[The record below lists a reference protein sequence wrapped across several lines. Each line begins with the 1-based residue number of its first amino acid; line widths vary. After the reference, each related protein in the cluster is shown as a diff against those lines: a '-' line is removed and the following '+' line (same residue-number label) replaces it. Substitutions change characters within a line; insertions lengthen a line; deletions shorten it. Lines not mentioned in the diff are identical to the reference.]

1 MFRAL
6 VGVVDDDTGTCD
18 VFRLPSSARA
28 LAPGGQSL
36 WSVCGEGKCA
46 GPVNNVKGPGSVNIT
61 EGECVGMWSSC
72 GCGSTSLWLCVVEA
86 TERNGSFRR

>member
-1 MFRAL
+1 MARSPGASWGRLDPSEDLVFRAL

-46 GPVNNVKGPGSVNIT
+46 GPVNT
-61 EGECVGMWSSC
+61 
-72 GCGSTSLWLCVVEA
+72 
-86 TERNGSFRR
+86 